1 MDLLPAF
8 TAYLETAPEEPL
20 SPLSIRNYTST
31 LRVYLSGG
39 RPTDDPK
46 AITAYML
53 ERMRTS
59 RSGSTGPW
67 RAAFRHWLRFRG
79 LDPLGVRIKSPR
91 QQSANLRDTLA
102 APELKA
108 YAVAVEDID
117 HPSVRC
123 LLNLLPLVG
132 LRIHE
137 ICKLRRS
144 EYVTRGGSHGLLL
157 VGKRGVERFVPLSP
171 NARAMLDAHL
181 SASTSPAWIFPALA
195 DPTGPMRADTVR
207 KLLRKV
213 RDSDTWT
220 PHVLRHTFATRSLDK
235 GTNLVELQTLLG
247 HSSVETTAK
256 YAHTTAATLQR
267 AVNRLDEPD

>member
-8 TAYLETAPEEPL
+8 TAYLETAPEPPL
-20 SPLSIRNYTST
+20 SALSIRNYVST
-31 LRVYLSGG
+31 LRVYLAGD
-39 RPTDDPK
+39 RPADDPQ
-46 AITAYML
+46 AITAYL
-53 ERMRTS
+53 TERMKSGRA
-59 RSGSTGPW
+59 GSTAPW
-67 RAAFRHWLRFRG
+67 RSAFKHWLRFRG
-79 LDPLGVRIKSPR
+79 LDPLGLRIKDRRTSA
-91 QQSANLRDTLA
+91 ANLRDTLP

-108 YAVAVEDID
+108 YAVAVADIE

-137 ICKLRRS
+137 ICKLRPG
-144 EYVTRGGSHGLLL
+144 EYVTRGGIAGLLFT
-157 VGKRGVERFVPLSP
+157 GKRGAERFVPLTT
-171 NARAMLDAHL
+171 NARAMLDAHIRD
-181 SASTSPAWIFPALA
+181 TSPTTWIFPALA

-235 GTNLVELQTLLG
+235 GANLVELQTLLG
-247 HSSVETTAK
+247 HASIETTAK
-256 YAHTTAATLQR
+256 YAHTTARGLQKV
-267 AVNRLDEPD
+267 VNRLDEPD